1 MTYLQEIKIHL
12 DKTAESSFKYS
23 ITNDKDAVKAFRNI
37 YEDLEIYESFYAL
50 YLNNSN
56 EIIGWRKISQGGIT
70 STVVDV
76 RLIFAPAFKCLASG
90 IIICHN
96 HPSGK
101 LEPSREDIA
110 VTKRIKDIGELM
122 NIKLLDHIILTLDD
136 YYSFADNGQI

>member
-12 DKTAESSFKYS
+12 DKTTESSFKYG
-23 ITNDKDAVKAFRNI
+23 ITNDEDAIKAFRNI

-76 RLIFAPAFKCLASG
+76 RLIFAPAFQCLATA
-90 IIICHN
+90 IIVCHN

-101 LEPSREDIA
+101 LEPSREDILL
-110 VTKRIKDIGELM
+110 TKKIKDIGELM